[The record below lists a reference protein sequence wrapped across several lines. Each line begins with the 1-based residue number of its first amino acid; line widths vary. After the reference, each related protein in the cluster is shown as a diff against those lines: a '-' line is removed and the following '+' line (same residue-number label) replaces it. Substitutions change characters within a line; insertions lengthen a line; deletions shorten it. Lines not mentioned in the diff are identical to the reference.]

1 MKNQRFL
8 LITLIITFLCYLTSF
23 SYAQIKYRNN
33 KLPEKLIEEMLKND
47 EDLALEFQSL
57 YKENIKNLIKDVE
70 VKRID
75 LNNDKILDYI
85 ILVKDYRFCGTGGCS
100 FVYFY
105 IKQSGDSYLNV
116 SAPDD
121 DRGIALLE
129 LNLIRKLDKIVNGY
143 YVLEAKVKDSSP
155 GIVPLGKVVLE
166 FDGKQYIGYSVK
178 KKLLETDNN

>member
-1 MKNQRFL
+1 MTNKYFVVSFL
-8 LITLIITFLCYLTSF
+8 TVVLLCFLTSF
-23 SYAQIKYRNN
+23 SYAQSKYRNS

-75 LNNDKILDYI
+75 LNSDNVLDYI

-105 IKQSGDSYLNV
+105 IKQSGDNYLNV

-121 DRGIALLE
+121 DRGVALLG
-129 LNLIRKLDKIVNGY
+129 LNLIRKLDKVVNGY

-155 GIVPLGKVVLE
+155 GTTPLGKVTLE
-166 FDGKQYIGYSVK
+166 FDGKQYIGHYGK
-178 KKLLETDNN
+178 K